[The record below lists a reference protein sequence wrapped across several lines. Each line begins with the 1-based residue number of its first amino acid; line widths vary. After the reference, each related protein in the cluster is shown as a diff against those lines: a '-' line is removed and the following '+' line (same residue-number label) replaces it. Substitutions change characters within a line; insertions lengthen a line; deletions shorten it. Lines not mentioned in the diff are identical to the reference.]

1 VCADE
6 VIGKAV
12 RDSAVERQV
21 NDGRV

>member
-1 VCADE
+1 MCADK

-12 RDSAVERQV
+12 RGSAASWQV

>member
-1 VCADE
+1 MCADE